1 MAVSFKQ
8 LPNNQ
13 QLKPYFSTMKQ
24 AGTLYLIPTIL
35 ANGTADDVISPQ
47 VKDTVRHLAY
57 FIVENLRTARRYV
70 KSICPELVIEQL
82 RFVQVDKDA
91 SPAEVQASLKPLL
104 EQGIDAG
111 IISEA
116 GCPGVAD
123 PGAEVVKY
131 AHQQSIKVVPFA
143 GPSAI
148 LLSLMAS
155 GFNGQQF
162 AFHGYL
168 PIEKHERLQALRQL
182 EKEMQQRN
190 QTQIFMETPYRNNK
204 LLEDLIA
211 TLHPETKL
219 CIAANITSPVH
230 EFIQTRSINQWRGK
244 LPDIHKQP
252 AVFLIYK

>member
-1 MAVSFKQ
+1 
-8 LPNNQ
+8 
-13 QLKPYFSTMKQ
+13 MKKT
-24 AGTLYLIPTIL
+24 GTLYLIPTVL
-35 ANGTADDVISPQ
+35 ADDTADKVISPQ
-47 VKDTVRHLAY
+47 VVDTVRHLQY

-82 RFVQVDKDA
+82 IFVQIDKDA
-91 SPAEVQASLKPLL
+91 TPAQVQASLKPLL
-104 EQGIDAG
+104 DAGKDAG

-123 PGAEVVKY
+123 PGAEVVKV
-131 AHQQSIKVVPFA
+131 AHQKDIRVVPFA

-155 GFNGQQF
+155 GFSGQQF

-168 PIEKHERLQALRQL
+168 PIEKRDRIQALRTL
-182 EKEMQQRN
+182 EKEMQQRD

-204 LLEDLIA
+204 LLEDLLQ
-211 TLHPETKL
+211 TLHPDTRL
-219 CIAANITSPVH
+219 CIAANITSPTH
-230 EFIQTRSINQWRGK
+230 EFIQTKTIQQWRGK

>member
-1 MAVSFKQ
+1 
-8 LPNNQ
+8 
-13 QLKPYFSTMKQ
+13 MKNT
-24 AGTLYLIPTIL
+24 GTLYLIPTIL
-35 ANGTADDVISPQ
+35 ADNTQDEVISPQ
-47 VKDTVRHLAY
+47 VKETVQHLTY

-82 RFVQVDKDA
+82 TFVQIDKDA
-91 SPAEVQASLKPLL
+91 TPAQVQASLNPILV
-104 EQGIDAG
+104 QGKDAG

-131 AHQQSIKVVPFA
+131 AHQKSIKVVPFA

-155 GFNGQQF
+155 GFSGQQF
-162 AFHGYL
+162 CFHGYL
-168 PIEKHERLQALRQL
+168 PIEKRDRLQALRQL

-204 LLEDLIA
+204 LLEDLLS
-211 TLHPETKL
+211 TLHSETKL
-219 CIAANITSPVH
+219 CIAANITSPEH
-230 EFIQTRSINQWRGK
+230 EFIQTKSINQWRGK

>member
-1 MAVSFKQ
+1 
-8 LPNNQ
+8 
-13 QLKPYFSTMKQ
+13 MKKT
-24 AGTLYLIPTIL
+24 GTLYLIPTIL
-35 ANGTADDVISPQ
+35 AENTQDQVISPQ
-47 VKDTVRHLAY
+47 VKETVQHLTY

-82 RFVQVDKDA
+82 KFVQVDKDA
-91 SPAEVQASLKPLL
+91 SPAQVQASLKPLL

-131 AHQQSIKVVPFA
+131 AHQKSIKVVPFA

-155 GFNGQQF
+155 GFSGQQF
-162 AFHGYL
+162 CFHGYL
-168 PIEKHERLQALRQL
+168 PIEKGPRLQALRQL

-204 LLEDLIA
+204 LLEDLLA
-211 TLHPETKL
+211 TLHPDTKL
-219 CIAANITSPVH
+219 CIAANITSPEH
-230 EFIQTRSINQWRGK
+230 EFIQTRSISQWRGK

-252 AVFLIYK
+252 AVFLIYR

>member
-1 MAVSFKQ
+1 
-8 LPNNQ
+8 
-13 QLKPYFSTMKQ
+13 MKKT
-24 AGTLYLIPTIL
+24 GTLYLIPTIL
-35 ANGTADDVISPQ
+35 ADDTADQVISPQ
-47 VKDTVRHLAY
+47 VKDTVSRLRY
-57 FIVENLRTARRYV
+57 FIVENLRTARRFV

-82 RFVQVDKDA
+82 NFVQVDKDA
-91 SPAEVQASLKPLL
+91 TPAQVQASLKPLL

-116 GCPGVAD
+116 GCPGIAD
-123 PGAEVVKY
+123 PGAEVARY
-131 AHQQSIKVVPFA
+131 AHQKGIRVVPFA

-155 GFNGQQF
+155 GFNGQRF

-168 PIEKHERLQALRQL
+168 PIEKGPRLQALRNL
-182 EKEMQQRN
+182 EKEMLQRD

-204 LLEDLIA
+204 LLEDLLQ
-211 TLHPETKL
+211 TLSGGTRL
-219 CIAANITSPVH
+219 CIAANITSPEH
-230 EFIQTRSINQWRGK
+230 EFIQTKTIAEWKGK

>member
-1 MAVSFKQ
+1 
-8 LPNNQ
+8 
-13 QLKPYFSTMKQ
+13 MKKT
-24 AGTLYLIPTIL
+24 GTLYLIPTIL
-35 ANGTADDVISPQ
+35 ADDTADQVISPQ
-47 VKDTVRHLAY
+47 VKDTVQRLTY
-57 FIVENLRTARRYV
+57 FIVENLRTARRFV

-82 RFVQVDKDA
+82 NFVQVDKDA
-91 SPAEVQASLKPLL
+91 TPAQVQASLKPLL

-116 GCPGVAD
+116 GCPGIAD
-123 PGAEVVKY
+123 PGAEVAKY
-131 AHQQSIKVVPFA
+131 AHQKGIRVVPFA

-155 GFNGQQF
+155 GFNGQRF

-168 PIEKHERLQALRQL
+168 PIEKGPRLQALRNL
-182 EKEMQQRN
+182 EKEMLQRD

-204 LLEDLIA
+204 LLEDLVQ
-211 TLHPETKL
+211 TLSGGTRL
-219 CIAANITSPVH
+219 CIAANITSPEH
-230 EFIQTRSINQWRGK
+230 EFIQTKTIAEWKGK

>member
-1 MAVSFKQ
+1 
-8 LPNNQ
+8 
-13 QLKPYFSTMKQ
+13 MKKT
-24 AGTLYLIPTIL
+24 GTLYLIPTIL
-35 ANGTADDVISPQ
+35 AENTQDDVISPQ
-47 VKDTVRHLAY
+47 VKDTVRNLTY

-82 RFVQVDKDA
+82 TFVQVDKDA
-91 SPAEVQASLKPLL
+91 SPSQVQASLKPVL
-104 EQGIDAG
+104 EQGKDAG

-131 AHQQSIKVVPFA
+131 AHQKSIKVVPFA

-155 GFNGQQF
+155 GFSGQQF
-162 AFHGYL
+162 CFHGYL
-168 PIEKHERLQALRQL
+168 PIEKRDRLQALRQL

-204 LLEDLIA
+204 LLEDLLS

-219 CIAANITSPVH
+219 CIAANITSPEH
-230 EFIQTRSINQWRGK
+230 EFIQTKSINQWRGK

>member
-1 MAVSFKQ
+1 
-8 LPNNQ
+8 
-13 QLKPYFSTMKQ
+13 MKKT
-24 AGTLYLIPTIL
+24 GTLYLIPTVL
-35 ANGTADDVISPQ
+35 AEDTAEKVISPQ
-47 VKDTVRHLAY
+47 VTDTVRHLTY

-70 KSICPELVIEQL
+70 KSICPELVIEEL
-82 RFVQVDKDA
+82 TFVQVDKDA
-91 SPAEVQASLKPLL
+91 SPAQVQASLKPLQ

-131 AHQQSIKVVPFA
+131 AHQKNIKVVPFA

-168 PIEKHERLQALRQL
+168 PIEKRDRLQALRQL

-204 LLEDLIA
+204 LLEDLLS

-219 CIAANITSPVH
+219 CIAANITSPEH
-230 EFIQTRSINQWRGK
+230 EFIQTKSVQQWKGK

-252 AVFLIYK
+252 AVFLIYR

>member
-1 MAVSFKQ
+1 
-8 LPNNQ
+8 
-13 QLKPYFSTMKQ
+13 MKKS
-24 AGTLYLIPTIL
+24 GTLYLIPTVL
-35 ANGTADDVISPQ
+35 AEDTADKVISPQ
-47 VKDTVRHLAY
+47 VKETVQHLTY

-82 RFVQVDKDA
+82 TFVQIDKDA
-91 SPAEVQASLKPLL
+91 TPAQVQASLKPLL
-104 EQGIDAG
+104 EAGKDAG
-111 IISEA
+111 VISEA

-123 PGAEVVKY
+123 PGAEVVKH
-131 AHQQSIKVVPFA
+131 AHQKDIKVVPFA

-168 PIEKHERLQALRQL
+168 PIDKRDRLQALRNL

-204 LLEDLIA
+204 LLEDLLT
-211 TLHPETKL
+211 TLHPDTRL
-219 CIAANITSPVH
+219 CIAANVTSPTQ
-230 EFIQTRSINQWRGK
+230 EFIQTKSIRQWQGK

>member
-1 MAVSFKQ
+1 
-8 LPNNQ
+8 
-13 QLKPYFSTMKQ
+13 MKT
-24 AGTLYLIPTIL
+24 GNLYLIPTIL
-35 ANGTADDVISPQ
+35 AEGTADQVISPQ
-47 VKDTVRHLAY
+47 VKDTVRNLTY
-57 FIVENLRTARRYV
+57 FIVENLRTARRFV
-70 KSICPELVIEQL
+70 KMICPELVIENLQ
-82 RFVQVDKDA
+82 FVQIDKDA
-91 SPAEVQASLKPLL
+91 TPAQLQASLKPIL
-104 EQGIDAG
+104 EGKDAG

-116 GCPGVAD
+116 GCPGIAD

-131 AHQQSIKVVPFA
+131 AHQKDIKVIPFA

-168 PIEKHERLQALRQL
+168 PIDKGPRLQALRQL
-182 EKEMQQRN
+182 EKEMQQRQ

-204 LLEDLIA
+204 LLEDLIV

-219 CIAANITSPVH
+219 CIAANITSPEH
-230 EFIQTRSINQWRGK
+230 EYIKTKTIAQWKGN

>member
-1 MAVSFKQ
+1 
-8 LPNNQ
+8 
-13 QLKPYFSTMKQ
+13 MKKT
-24 AGTLYLIPTIL
+24 GILYLIPTIL
-35 ANGTADDVISPQ
+35 AEGTQDQVISPQ
-47 VKDTVRHLAY
+47 VKETVQHLTY
-57 FIVENLRTARRYV
+57 FVVENLRTARRYV

-82 RFVQVDKDA
+82 NFVQVDKDA
-91 SPAEVQASLKPLL
+91 TPAQVQASLKPLL

-116 GCPGVAD
+116 GCPGIAD

-131 AHQQSIKVVPFA
+131 AHQKSIKVVPFA

-148 LLSLMAS
+148 LLSLMGS

-162 AFHGYL
+162 CFHGYL
-168 PIEKHERLQALRQL
+168 PIEKRDRLQALRQL

-204 LLEDLIA
+204 LLEDLLA
-211 TLHPETKL
+211 TLHPDTKL
-219 CIAANITSPVH
+219 CIAANITSPEH
-230 EFIQTRSINQWRGK
+230 EFIQTKSISQWKGK

-252 AVFLIYK
+252 AVFLIYR

>member
-1 MAVSFKQ
+1 MFQATF
-8 LPNNQ
+8 NNP
-13 QLKPYFSTMKQ
+13 QLKPYLCTMKKT
-24 AGTLYLIPTIL
+24 GTLYLIPTIL
-35 ANGTADDVISPQ
+35 AEGTADQVISQQ
-47 VKDTVRHLAY
+47 VKDTVRHLTY

-70 KSICPELVIEQL
+70 KSICPELVIEEL
-82 RFVQVDKDA
+82 KFVQVDKDA
-91 SPAEVQASLKPLL
+91 TPAQVQASLTPLL

-116 GCPGVAD
+116 GCPGIAD

-131 AHQQSIKVVPFA
+131 AHQKSIKVIPFA

-148 LLSLMAS
+148 FLSLMGS
-155 GFNGQQF
+155 GFNGQRF

-168 PIEKHERLQALRQL
+168 PIDRGPRLQALRQL
-182 EKEMQQRN
+182 EKEMQQRD

-204 LLEDLIA
+204 LLEDLVQ
-211 TLHPETKL
+211 TLSGSTRL
-219 CIAANITSPVH
+219 CIAANITSPEH
-230 EFIQTRSINQWRGK
+230 ELIQTKTIADWKNQ

>member
-1 MAVSFKQ
+1 MI
-8 LPNNQ
+8 
-13 QLKPYFSTMKQ
+13 KP
-24 AGTLYLIPTIL
+24 GTLYLIPTVL
-35 ANGTADDVISPQ
+35 ADGTADKVISPQ
-47 VKDTVRHLAY
+47 VIETVQHLQY

-70 KSICPELVIEQL
+70 KNICPELVIEEL
-82 RFVQVDKDA
+82 TFVQVDKDA
-91 SPAEVQASLKPLL
+91 TLAQVQASLKPLL
-104 EQGIDAG
+104 DEGKDAG

-123 PGAEVVKY
+123 PGAELVKF
-131 AHQQSIKVVPFA
+131 AHQKSIRVVPFA

-168 PIEKHERLQALRQL
+168 PIEKRDRIQAIRNL

-204 LLEDLIA
+204 LLEDMVQ
-211 TLHPETKL
+211 TLHPETRL
-219 CIAANITSPVH
+219 CIAASITSPEH
-230 EFIQTRSINQWRGK
+230 EFIQTKTIQQWRSQ
-244 LPDIHKQP
+244 LPYLHKQP
-252 AVFLIYK
+252 AVFLLYK

>member
-1 MAVSFKQ
+1 
-8 LPNNQ
+8 
-13 QLKPYFSTMKQ
+13 MKKT
-24 AGTLYLIPTIL
+24 GTLYLIPTIL
-35 ANGTADDVISPQ
+35 ADDTADQVISPQ
-47 VKDTVRHLAY
+47 VKETVGRLTY

-82 RFVQVDKDA
+82 NFVQVDKDA
-91 SPAEVQASLKPLL
+91 TPAQVQASLKPLL
-104 EQGIDAG
+104 EQGMDAG

-116 GCPGVAD
+116 GCPGIAD
-123 PGAEVVKY
+123 PGAEVAKY
-131 AHQQSIKVVPFA
+131 AHQKGIRVVPFA

-155 GFNGQQF
+155 GFNGQRF

-168 PIEKHERLQALRQL
+168 PIDKGPRLQALRNL
-182 EKEMQQRN
+182 EKEMLQRD

-204 LLEDLIA
+204 LLEDLVQ
-211 TLHPETKL
+211 TLSGGTRL
-219 CIAANITSPVH
+219 CIAANITSPEH
-230 EFIQTRSINQWRGK
+230 EFIQTKTIAEWKGK

>member
-1 MAVSFKQ
+1 
-8 LPNNQ
+8 
-13 QLKPYFSTMKQ
+13 MKKT
-24 AGTLYLIPTIL
+24 GTLYLIPTIL
-35 ANGTADDVISPQ
+35 ADDTADQVISPQ
-47 VKDTVRHLAY
+47 VKDTVQRLTY
-57 FIVENLRTARRYV
+57 FIVENLRTARRFV

-82 RFVQVDKDA
+82 NFVQVDKDA
-91 SPAEVQASLKPLL
+91 TPAQVQASLKPLL

-116 GCPGVAD
+116 GCPGIAD
-123 PGAEVVKY
+123 PGAEVARY
-131 AHQQSIKVVPFA
+131 AHQKGIRVVPFA

-155 GFNGQQF
+155 GFNGQRF

-168 PIEKHERLQALRQL
+168 PIEKGPRLQALRGL
-182 EKEMQQRN
+182 EKEMLQRD

-204 LLEDLIA
+204 LLENLVQ
-211 TLHPETKL
+211 TLSGGTRL
-219 CIAANITSPVH
+219 CIASNITSPEH
-230 EFIQTRSINQWRGK
+230 EFIQTKTIAEWKGK

>member
-1 MAVSFKQ
+1 
-8 LPNNQ
+8 
-13 QLKPYFSTMKQ
+13 MKKT
-24 AGTLYLIPTIL
+24 GTLYLIPTIL
-35 ANGTADDVISPQ
+35 ADDTADQVISPQ
-47 VKDTVRHLAY
+47 VKDTVSRLSY
-57 FIVENLRTARRYV
+57 FIVENLRTTRRFV

-82 RFVQVDKDA
+82 NFVQVDKDA
-91 SPAEVQASLKPLL
+91 TPAQVQASLKPLL

-116 GCPGVAD
+116 GCPGIAD
-123 PGAEVVKY
+123 PGAEVAKY
-131 AHQQSIKVVPFA
+131 AHQKGIRVVPFA

-155 GFNGQQF
+155 GFNGQRF

-168 PIEKHERLQALRQL
+168 PIEKGPRLQALRNL
-182 EKEMQQRN
+182 EKEMLQRD

-204 LLEDLIA
+204 LLEDLVQ
-211 TLHPETKL
+211 TLAGGTRL
-219 CIAANITSPVH
+219 CIAANITSPQH
-230 EFIQTRSINQWRGK
+230 ELIQTKTIAEWKGK

>member
-1 MAVSFKQ
+1 MIK
-8 LPNNQ
+8 
-13 QLKPYFSTMKQ
+13 T
-24 AGTLYLIPTIL
+24 GTLYLIPTIL
-35 ANGTADDVISPQ
+35 AEGTADQVISTQ
-47 VKDTVRHLAY
+47 VKDTVRHLSY

-70 KSICPELVIEQL
+70 KTICPELVIEQL
-82 RFVQVDKDA
+82 TFVQVDKDA
-91 SPAEVQASLKPLL
+91 TPVQVQASLKPLL
-104 EQGIDAG
+104 EKGIDAG

-116 GCPGVAD
+116 GCPGIAD
-123 PGAEVVKY
+123 PGAEVVKN
-131 AHQQSIKVVPFA
+131 AHQKNLKVIPFA

-168 PIEKHERLQALRQL
+168 PIDKGPRMQALRQL
-182 EKEMQQRN
+182 EKEMQQRD

-204 LLEDLIA
+204 LLEDLVTI
-211 TLHPETKL
+211 LQPETRL
-219 CIAANITSPVH
+219 CIAANITSPEH
-230 EFIQTRSINQWRGK
+230 EFIHTKTIQQWKGK